1 MLRSK
6 SFKNWIWWDS
16 FLILLLVISSL
27 FFWQGQY
34 KSTLVCPVCA
44 KVSVTFDPFM
54 YLSLPLQSTATR
66 TLTVTIFSSDGGML
80 PNVCTVTVP
89 KQGRCRDLIQALS
102 AACSLKPSEKLLLAE
117 VSYCHE
123 CLKLWELFSMLTYES
138 CMCRYKTTWF
148 TDFLKTLWYPC
159 PA

>member
-1 MLRSK
+1 
-6 SFKNWIWWDS
+6 
-16 FLILLLVISSL
+16 
-27 FFWQGQY
+27 
-34 KSTLVCPVCA
+34 VCA

-66 TLTVTIFSSDGGML
+66 TLTVTIFGSDGGML

-117 VSYCHE
+117 VSYCHVV
-123 CLKLWELFSMLTYES
+123 CN
-138 CMCRYKTTWF
+138 
-148 TDFLKTLWYPC
+148 
-159 PA
+159 A